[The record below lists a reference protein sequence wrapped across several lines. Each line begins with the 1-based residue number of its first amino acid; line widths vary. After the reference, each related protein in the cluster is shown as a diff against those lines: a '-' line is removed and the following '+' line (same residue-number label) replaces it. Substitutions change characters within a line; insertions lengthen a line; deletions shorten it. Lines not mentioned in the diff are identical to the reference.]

1 MNSKVKKPYIVGLG
15 EVVFDI
21 LPDSRKL
28 GGAPADFLNFAVKN
42 GADGYLI
49 SAIGADDLGRE
60 VVNELKKFSIT
71 PVLSITPYPT
81 GKVLIFNAPNGS
93 YTAHNLEN
101 AAWDYIPYTN
111 AAEDCIKKA
120 DGIYFDTL
128 ALRKAYS
135 KETILSLIDAA
146 PQEACRFFDVNLRQN
161 NCPKDLI
168 VQLLERADILKLNN
182 EELKTIKNMLHLEG
196 TAAEICLDL
205 KKEYGLKYVILTNGT
220 KESFIYGDKKTTMVT
235 NEALHQTF
243 AGGAGNAF
251 AGAFLSAVL
260 LGKSQQEA
268 HNIANDAAVYVCQT
282 IKGNK

>member
-1 MNSKVKKPYIVGLG
+1 MSSKVKKPYIVGLG

-60 VVNELKKFSIT
+60 VVSELKKFSIT

-81 GKVLIFNAPNGS
+81 GKVLIFNTPNGG
-93 YTAHNLEN
+93 YTVHILEN

-128 ALRKAYS
+128 SLRKAYS

-146 PQEACRFFDVNLRQN
+146 PQEAHKFFDINLRQN

-168 VQLLERADILKLNN
+168 VQLLERANILKLNS
-182 EELKTIKNMLHLEG
+182 EELKTIKAMFNLEG

-205 KKEYGLKYVILTNGT
+205 KKEYELKYVILTNGT

-235 NEALHQTF
+235 NEALQQTF

-251 AGAFLSAVL
+251 AGTFLSAVL

-268 HNIANDAAVYVCQT
+268 HNIANDAAVCVCQM
-282 IKGNK
+282 KKSNK